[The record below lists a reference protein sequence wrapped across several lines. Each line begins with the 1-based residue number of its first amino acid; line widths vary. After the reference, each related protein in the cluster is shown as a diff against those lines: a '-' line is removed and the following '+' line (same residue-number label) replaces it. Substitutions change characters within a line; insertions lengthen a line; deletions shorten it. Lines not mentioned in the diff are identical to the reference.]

1 MKLRSLAL
9 APVLAPLFALVMAFP
24 ALAEKISLNEIS
36 RYLNGLKTAQAEFTQ
51 VNGDGS
57 ISTGTVFIHRPNR
70 VRFEYKGDKTLVLAS
85 AGQVA
90 VFDGKSRSGP
100 QQYPLSKTP
109 LKLLL
114 EDRIDLSKASIDDVK
129 ADEDI
134 VTVKMS
140 DASVFGN
147 ARISMVFD
155 AASSELRQWTITD
168 AQGKD
173 TTVMIFNVK
182 EGVPLKDS
190 AFAIDYNKVA
200 ETNSRRGSGG
210 RGR

>member
-9 APVLAPLFALVMAFP
+9 APVLALAMAFP
-24 ALAEKISLNEIS
+24 AMAEKIPLNEIS
-36 RYLNGLKTAQAEFTQ
+36 RYLNSLKTAQAEFTQ

-109 LKLLL
+109 LSLILAPNINL
-114 EDRIDLSKASIDDVK
+114 GQARM
-129 ADEDI
+129 
-134 VTVKMS
+134 VTGYSEKKNTTVVTAQ
-140 DASVFGN
+140 DPQHPEYGN
-147 ARISMVFD
+147 IQMVFS
-155 AASSELRQWTITD
+155 ANPTQLRQWVVTD
-168 AQGKD
+168 EAGTR
-173 TTVMIFNVK
+173 TTVILGEMK
-182 EGVPLKDS
+182 TGVSFPPSK
-190 AFAIDYNKVA
+190 FAIESELA
-200 ETNSRRGSGG
+200 RRK
-210 RGR
+210 

>member
-109 LKLLL
+109 LSLILAPNINL
-114 EDRIDLSKASIDDVK
+114 GQARM
-129 ADEDI
+129 
-134 VTVKMS
+134 VTAHTEKKNTTVVTAQ
-140 DASVFGN
+140 DPQHPEYGN
-147 ARISMVFD
+147 IQMVFS
-155 AASSELRQWTITD
+155 ANPTQLRQWVVTD
-168 AQGKD
+168 DAGTR
-173 TTVMIFNVK
+173 TTVILGDMK
-182 EGVPLKDS
+182 TGVSFPPSK
-190 AFAIDYNKVA
+190 FAIESELA
-200 ETNSRRGSGG
+200 RRK
-210 RGR
+210 

>member
-9 APVLAPLFALVMAFP
+9 APVLALAMAFP
-24 ALAEKISLNEIS
+24 AMAEKIPLNEIS
-36 RYLNGLKTAQAEFTQ
+36 RYLNSLKTAQAEFTQ

-109 LKLLL
+109 LSLILAPNVNL
-114 EDRIDLSKASIDDVK
+114 GQARM
-129 ADEDI
+129 
-134 VTVKMS
+134 VTGYAEKKNTTVVTAQ
-140 DASVFGN
+140 DPQHPEYGN
-147 ARISMVFD
+147 IQMVFS
-155 AASSELRQWTITD
+155 ANPTQLRQWVVTD
-168 AQGKD
+168 DAGTR
-173 TTVMIFNVK
+173 TTVILGDMK
-182 EGVPLKDS
+182 TGVSFPPSK
-190 AFAIDYNKVA
+190 FAIESELA
-200 ETNSRRGSGG
+200 RRK
-210 RGR
+210 